1 MKNVITDFKFKSSY
15 INIIRIIE
23 KFSSTTLYCTSY
35 ADYKIV
41 KITPI
46 PGERNGHLRTA
57 TTFGWTPSF
66 SSRWIP
72 RLRTISAGHTENRIR
87 CDGRSA
93 GAFYTKR
100 ASNGV
105 PPKADLPECGILGA
119 DRRAIIDNWSFS
131 GDNFYSETYCARFP
145 GHPTTAT
152 AKVKVDRPI
161 TIIVVSLRDTITIT
175 RYDRARL
182 QIIVFVPG
190 DRDGDRTTRFIT
202 IRRDTRTCRFLP
214 QGRTIVCFF
223 CFPRFVF

>member
-1 MKNVITDFKFKSSY
+1 MNSSAA
-15 INIIRIIE
+15 NDLGGTHGKPNTMRR
-23 KFSSTTLYCTSY
+23 TVGRCLLYET
-35 ADYKIV
+35 
-41 KITPI
+41 
-46 PGERNGHLRTA
+46 GEQ
-57 TTFGWTPSF
+57 W
-66 SSRWIP
+66 
-72 RLRTISAGHTENRIR
+72 
-87 CDGRSA
+87 
-93 GAFYTKR
+93 R
-100 ASNGV
+100 AAQSGLTGV
-105 PPKADLPECGILGA
+105 WYPWRR
-119 DRRAIIDNWSFS
+119 RRAIIDNWSFS